1 MLILENKVALV
12 SGAGSG
18 IVRAIAITYAK

>member
-12 SGAGSG
+12 SAGASG
-18 IVRAIAITYAK
+18 IGTAIAITYAK